1 MKKGIVIFMILIMF
15 VMIIPHYGYAKPISE
30 KKVIMVILD
39 DTNYEEMVTYG
50 GKNIEYLLKNGAL
63 GLMNVNSASS
73 FTSAN
78 SYATIGAGAYATS
91 ANYAA
96 YAGGYYDLFH
106 NEPINVVYKRNTGND
121 MNLENI
127 ANVGITELNLQNK
140 KLNRIAKPA
149 LLGTLLHENGYKTAI
164 IGNEDTD
171 FDDIKIN
178 ASLITTDENGIT
190 DFGVVNQTLLA
201 HDPMSP
207 YGIRSDYDKLYT
219 AFCDIKDKAD
229 FIVIQPGDMSRL
241 NKYMDIA
248 EDRYNRIKS
257 EIFSQTDKLIGK
269 LFSQIDDNTLFLL
282 VVPFPSAEDSSAG
295 KRLTPIIALNKNIP
309 SGTLT
314 SATTKRDGIVTNT
327 DIAACILDYFG
338 IPKDASMT
346 GHKLTAKNIE
356 NPLGYLEELNR
367 IAIFNYKIRS
377 SVVKTY
383 IGFIIGVL
391 ILFLISIKY
400 FEKYLTYVKF
410 LLIGVLITPTMLL
423 LLPLASPWSVTKFVL
438 CLIGSVLLV
447 SLLVFYFLKDNLKI
461 FIATCLPPVPII
473 LIDTFLENPLMRV
486 SILGYDPIVG
496 ARFYGI
502 GNEYMGFLIGA
513 AIIGIA
519 AIMDRAGGKQKI
531 VKILSMVFYLV
542 ILLTLMAPSLG
553 TNVGGSMAAFIGFG
567 VSVILNTRGKLTK
580 KDFLVLICL
589 LVVSILALFI
599 YDGMRPSSNAQSHI
613 GQTTELIKHNSFF
626 ALFQIFARKLSMNY
640 KLIRYSSWV
649 WVLFGTVA
657 TLCILFAR
665 PVGILKEIFRKHVY
679 LYFGFIAGIIATLA
693 ALAFNDSGVVA
704 AATMMIPLTIPL
716 IMMCIDEI
724 ENNKQMTKNGTE
736 V

>member
-1 MKKGIVIFMILIMF
+1 MKKGIITFMILIMF

-30 KKVIMVILD
+30 KKAIMVILD
-39 DTNYEEMVTYG
+39 YTDYEEMIAFG
-50 GKNIEYLLKNGAL
+50 RENIKYLLENGAL
-63 GLMNVNSASS
+63 GLMNANSASS
-73 FTSAN
+73 FTSSNA
-78 SYATIGAGAYATS
+78 YATIGAGTYAAS

-96 YAGGYYDLFH
+96 FAGGYYDLFH
-106 NEPINVVYKRNTGND
+106 NEPISTVYKRNTGND
-121 MNLENI
+121 MNLGNI

-149 LLGTLLHENGYKTAI
+149 LLGTLLHERGYKTAI
-164 IGNEDTD
+164 IGNEGTG

-178 ASLITTDENGIT
+178 ASLITTDEKGIT

-219 AFCDIKDKAD
+219 AFCDVKDKAD

-248 EDRYNRIKS
+248 EDRYNEIKS
-257 EIFSQTDKLIGK
+257 EIFSQTDKFLGK

-295 KRLTPIIALNKNIP
+295 KKLTPIIALNKNIP

-338 IPKDASMT
+338 IPKDSSMT
-346 GHKLTAKNIE
+346 GHKLTSKSME
-356 NPLGYLEELNR
+356 NPLEYLEELNR
-367 IAIFNYKIRS
+367 ITIFNYKIRS

-383 IGFIIGVL
+383 IGCIIGVL
-391 ILFLISIKY
+391 TLFLISIKY
-400 FEKYLTYVKF
+400 FDKYLRYVKF

-423 LLPLASPWSVTKFVL
+423 LLPLASPWSVPKFVL
-438 CLIGSVLLV
+438 CLIGSVFLASLV
-447 SLLVFYFLKDNLKI
+447 IFHFLKDNLKI
-461 FIATCLPPVPII
+461 FIVTCLPSVLII
-473 LIDTFLENPLMRV
+473 LTDTFLENPLMKI

-513 AIIGIA
+513 AIIGVASLINCA
-519 AIMDRAGGKQKI
+519 DKRQKI
-531 VKILSMVFYLV
+531 VKILSSVLYLV

-553 TNVGGSMAAFIGFG
+553 TNVGGSIAAFIGFG
-567 VSVILNTRGKLTK
+567 VSIILNMKGKLTK

-589 LVVSILALFI
+589 LIISIFGLFI
-599 YDGMRPSSNAQSHI
+599 YDGMQLSSNTQSHI
-613 GQTTELIKHNSFF
+613 GQTTELIRHNSFF

-640 KLIRYSSWV
+640 KLIKYSSWV

-665 PVGILKEIFRKHVY
+665 PVGILKEIFKKHIY

-724 ENNKQMTKNGTE
+724 ENNKQVTKD
-736 V
+736 